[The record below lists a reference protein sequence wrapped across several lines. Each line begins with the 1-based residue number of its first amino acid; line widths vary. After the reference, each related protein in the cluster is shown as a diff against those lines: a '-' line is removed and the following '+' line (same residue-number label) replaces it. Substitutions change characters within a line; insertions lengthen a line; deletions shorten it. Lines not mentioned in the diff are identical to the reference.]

1 MSMQYIFNVFK
12 MCDIVI
18 VCSLP
23 AIMQYNTNQDK
34 AIILY
39 INTDICTNVYL
50 GYESL
55 SSTFAPAC

>member
-12 MCDIVI
+12 MWDIVI

-23 AIMQYNTNQDK
+23 AVMQYTTNQDN
-34 AIILY
+34 AITLY
-39 INTDICTNVYL
+39 IYVLYVYL